1 MSSSVSNADITR
13 AVKEYIITTFLPGE
27 DPSALT
33 DTTPLVSSG
42 ILDSLAQIELVAFLE
57 ERYKIE
63 LEARDVDATKLG
75 TLPDIAKLVQSK
87 LSA

>member
-1 MSSSVSNADITR
+1 MSSSVSSAEITR

-33 DTTPLVSSG
+33 DATPLVTSG

-57 ERYKIE
+57 ERYTIE
-63 LEARDVDATKLG
+63 LEAKDVDATRLG

-87 LSA
+87 LPA